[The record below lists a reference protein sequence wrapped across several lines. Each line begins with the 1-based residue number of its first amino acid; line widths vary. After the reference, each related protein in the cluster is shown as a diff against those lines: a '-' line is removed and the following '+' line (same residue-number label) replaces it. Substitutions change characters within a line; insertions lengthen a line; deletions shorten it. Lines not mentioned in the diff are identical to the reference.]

1 MDTSPHTPLNFPAT
15 ARNRDPILAVLERV
29 LPPSGTVLEVASG
42 SGEHA
47 AHFAPSLPH
56 LVWQPSDP
64 EPRHRDSIT
73 AWATRAA
80 VPNLRPP
87 LDLDTCTGEW
97 PAAVAAVDAVVCINM
112 IHIAPWDACAGLMR
126 GAGNILGPGGVLFL
140 YGPFKEGGRHTAP
153 SNAAFD
159 ESLRGQDPGWGVR
172 DLGAVAAEAAV
183 HGMALVETVEMPAN
197 NLSVVFA
204 KS

>member
-1 MDTSPHTPLNFPAT
+1 MSPRTPISFPAV
-15 ARNRDPILAVLERV
+15 ARNRDPILAVLGRV
-29 LPPSGTVLEVASG
+29 LPASGTVLEVASG

-47 AHFAPSLPH
+47 AYFAPRLPH

-64 EPRHRDSIT
+64 EPAHRDSIA
-73 AWATRAA
+73 AWAAHAA

-87 LDLDTCTGEW
+87 LDLDTCTGAW
-97 PAAVAAVDAVVCINM
+97 PAAATVVCINM

-126 GAGNILGPGGVLFL
+126 GAGNILPAGGVLYL

-159 ESLRGQDPGWGVR
+159 ATLRRHDPSWGVR
-172 DLGAVAAEAAV
+172 DLGDVAAEAAV
-183 HGMALVETVEMPAN
+183 HGMALAETVEMPVN

-204 KS
+204 KG